1 MTIPNVSYEDVL
13 TLSQQLH
20 VGEQLRLLEALTQAL
35 RERLNTQPQHSI
47 MELKGLGK
55 EIWQEIDVDAYVEE
69 ERASWDGR

>member
-13 TLSQQLH
+13 TLSQQLQ
-20 VGEQLRLLEALTQAL
+20 VGEQLRLLEALAQAL
-35 RERLNTQPQHSI
+35 RERLNAQPQHSI

-55 EIWQEIDVDAYVEE
+55 EIWQDIDVDAYVDA